1 MDTVKTPD
9 VVVTATRTAEEI
21 KVVPQTVEV
30 ITANEIEQ
38 LEVTDVYSA
47 LRLASNRCCRKS
59 K

>member
-9 VVVTATRTAEEI
+9 VVVTATRTAEEV

-30 ITANEIEQ
+30 ITAEKIEQ
-38 LEVTDVYSA
+38 LGATDVYSA